1 MEILEP
7 LICNYGFEISRY
19 MLCSN
24 ITLVMQGYAI
34 QRQSYWNFIRKTPAR
49 TVQLCHQT
57 LISLIGLMLTW
68 IFLNMK
74 MYLVEF
80 FALLSVQS
88 SQAIFCL
95 PQFFIF
101 FTEDVSCQEI
111 FTLPFFLPS
120 LKIKIKTH
128 FTWFHC
134 LLCYKL

>member
-7 LICNYGFEISRY
+7 WSCNYGFEISRY

-57 LISLIGLMLTW
+57 MISLIGLNLTR

-74 MYLVEF
+74 GVSENC
-80 FALLSVQS
+80 LLCYVDPAVNAYKLPYSFS
-88 SQAIFCL
+88 HHHFCL
-95 PQFFIF
+95 PQYFHLNPLLLWGNIM
-101 FTEDVSCQEI
+101 C
-111 FTLPFFLPS
+111 LFL
-120 LKIKIKTH
+120 
-128 FTWFHC
+128 FH
-134 LLCYKL
+134 LLF